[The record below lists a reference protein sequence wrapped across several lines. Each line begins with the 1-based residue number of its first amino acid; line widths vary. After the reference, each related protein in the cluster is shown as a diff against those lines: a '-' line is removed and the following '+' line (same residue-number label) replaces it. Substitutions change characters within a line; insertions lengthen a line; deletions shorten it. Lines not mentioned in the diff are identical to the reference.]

1 MLLTLLAVALG
12 AEPSFELE
20 GNELKTGPILYET
33 GKPTL
38 SPESNAALDHVKAY
52 LDAKPFV
59 TMLRVEVHS
68 DSQGSDAF
76 NQKLTGARAAE
87 VVAALVKRG
96 VSCARVMAVGFGES
110 KPVAPNDTAEGRARN
125 RRTVF
130 VNAALRG
137 KAIGG
142 LPLDG
147 GGMVA
152 KVSVCL

>member
-76 NQKLTGARAAE
+76 NQKLTGARAA
-87 VVAALVKRG
+87 
-96 VSCARVMAVGFGES
+96 VGFGES